1 MKKTST
7 TNILAKIFKKTPEKK
22 VKKKTKPKVAKKSTP
37 PKAKVVKKNIPVKKT
52 KTKKVTATKIKKNL
66 KTVSKKAAPEK
77 VEIKTDNLR
86 ISKSNEVKPEIKKV
100 KKQETEKREYK
111 VKDYVVYPKHGV
123 GQITEFKKI
132 NIGGID
138 VETYV
143 LKFEKDK
150 ANGMVPVNK
159 QSHLRPLAT
168 INQVNKCISIL
179 KSKPKIK
186 RSMWS
191 RRAQEY
197 EAKISSGKI
206 YELAEVV
213 RDLNKGDD
221 LMVDQS
227 YSERQLFEKA
237 YERILSEFQIVMGVS
252 LEDTQKK
259 LDKALKRNLEGQ
271 PKTIAAP
278 TKIKDPAADP
288 DADSVQITDTE
299 NLTSGDQL
307 QAVERV
313 LKRTRGIASYE
324 IISEKKLIGLLEPW
338 LGTGNV
344 TADLPIPVMIDVI
357 LNPEKRFNEKGLR
370 IELSAVA
377 PGAKLDTH
385 GRWRQ
390 NLERGLQTM
399 RILAGLILMLVT
411 IATATVIIF
420 ATRAGLG
427 TNKETVEVLHL
438 IGAHDKFI
446 SRQFERQFLTL
457 SLLSCIIG
465 YGAAAGIFHM
475 LFILMTD
482 MEDMQFYLLLLGVP
496 FLSILMTW
504 LIIRNFVI
512 RTLAKAL

>member
-22 VKKKTKPKVAKKSTP
+22 VKKKVDAKVTKKPKS
-37 PKAKVVKKNIPVKKT
+37 KVVKKDISKAKT
-52 KTKKVTATKIKKNL
+52 KGAKSKLVKSTVKKNL
-66 KTVSKKAAPEK
+66 KTTPKKLAPEK
-77 VEIKTDNLR
+77 VSVTNNLR
-86 ISKSNEVKPEIKKV
+86 ISKSNEIKPEIKKV
-100 KKQETEKREYK
+100 KKQETEKKEYK

-271 PKTIAAP
+271 AKGIAAP
-278 TKIKDPAADP
+278 
-288 DADSVQITDTE
+288 
-299 NLTSGDQL
+299 
-307 QAVERV
+307 
-313 LKRTRGIASYE
+313 
-324 IISEKKLIGLLEPW
+324 
-338 LGTGNV
+338 
-344 TADLPIPVMIDVI
+344 
-357 LNPEKRFNEKGLR
+357 
-370 IELSAVA
+370 
-377 PGAKLDTH
+377 AKLVEPEVSEAEPT
-385 GRWRQ
+385 
-390 NLERGLQTM
+390 
-399 RILAGLILMLVT
+399 
-411 IATATVIIF
+411 
-420 ATRAGLG
+420 
-427 TNKETVEVLHL
+427 TN
-438 IGAHDKFI
+438 
-446 SRQFERQFLTL
+446 S
-457 SLLSCIIG
+457 
-465 YGAAAGIFHM
+465 
-475 LFILMTD
+475 
-482 MEDMQFYLLLLGVP
+482 ED
-496 FLSILMTW
+496 
-504 LIIRNFVI
+504 
-512 RTLAKAL
+512 

>member
-1 MKKTST
+1 MKSIKMKKTST

-22 VKKKTKPKVAKKSTP
+22 VKKKDFAKVTKKPKAKVAKKIIP
-37 PKAKVVKKNIPVKKT
+37 IKKNKIKKKT
-52 KTKKVTATKIKKNL
+52 TVKIKKNL
-66 KTVSKKAAPEK
+66 KAVITK
-77 VEIKTDNLR
+77 VEVKTDNLR

-100 KKQETEKREYK
+100 KRQETEKKEYK

-159 QSHLRPLAT
+159 QSHLRSLAT

-271 PKTIAAP
+271 AKAIVA
-278 TKIKDPAADP
+278 PAAKLVEP
-288 DADSVQITDTE
+288 ETSEAEPITNADTE
-299 NLTSGDQL
+299 D
-307 QAVERV
+307 
-313 LKRTRGIASYE
+313 
-324 IISEKKLIGLLEPW
+324 
-338 LGTGNV
+338 
-344 TADLPIPVMIDVI
+344 
-357 LNPEKRFNEKGLR
+357 
-370 IELSAVA
+370 
-377 PGAKLDTH
+377 
-385 GRWRQ
+385 
-390 NLERGLQTM
+390 
-399 RILAGLILMLVT
+399 
-411 IATATVIIF
+411 
-420 ATRAGLG
+420 
-427 TNKETVEVLHL
+427 
-438 IGAHDKFI
+438 
-446 SRQFERQFLTL
+446 
-457 SLLSCIIG
+457 
-465 YGAAAGIFHM
+465 
-475 LFILMTD
+475 
-482 MEDMQFYLLLLGVP
+482 
-496 FLSILMTW
+496 
-504 LIIRNFVI
+504 
-512 RTLAKAL
+512 

>member
-1 MKKTST
+1 MKNLGMSKIST
-7 TNILAKIFKKTPEKK
+7 KNILKKIFKSKPEKK
-22 VKKKTKPKVAKKSTP
+22 VKKKVTVK
-37 PKAKVVKKNIPVKKT
+37 KVVKIKKATKN
-52 KTKKVTATKIKKNL
+52 KTKKVVAKKTKK
-66 KTVSKKAAPEK
+66 VSKKITPK
-77 VEIKTDNLR
+77 VKKVVKVTEAKEETKVDNLR

-111 VKDYVVYPKHGV
+111 IKDHVVYPKHGV

-143 LKFEKDK
+143 IKFEKDK

-237 YERILSEFQIVMGVS
+237 YERILSEFQIVLNVS

-259 LDKALKRNLEGQ
+259 LDKALKRNLGGNTQ
-271 PKTIAAP
+271 PIASTPKSATTELP
-278 TKIKDPAADP
+278 VEEPIADP
-288 DADSVQITDTE
+288 EES
-299 NLTSGDQL
+299 
-307 QAVERV
+307 
-313 LKRTRGIASYE
+313 
-324 IISEKKLIGLLEPW
+324 
-338 LGTGNV
+338 
-344 TADLPIPVMIDVI
+344 
-357 LNPEKRFNEKGLR
+357 
-370 IELSAVA
+370 
-377 PGAKLDTH
+377 LD
-385 GRWRQ
+385 
-390 NLERGLQTM
+390 E
-399 RILAGLILMLVT
+399 
-411 IATATVIIF
+411 
-420 ATRAGLG
+420 
-427 TNKETVEVLHL
+427 
-438 IGAHDKFI
+438 
-446 SRQFERQFLTL
+446 
-457 SLLSCIIG
+457 
-465 YGAAAGIFHM
+465 
-475 LFILMTD
+475 
-482 MEDMQFYLLLLGVP
+482 
-496 FLSILMTW
+496 
-504 LIIRNFVI
+504 
-512 RTLAKAL
+512 